1 MTERVGTYAEGDKH
15 PPTSDLPQTGEAA
28 REGKSPQVENLATLF
43 ASLAPRAVSVLVS
56 LMQDEG
62 QKPELRMKAAESI
75 LDRACGKSG
84 GAAIGEGSGAVIVFE
99 GELEK
104 WSR

>member
-1 MTERVGTYAEGDKH
+1 MAAKRQKAEKDGAASELRRLLAERV
-15 PPTSDLPQTGEAA
+15 PEAVA
-28 REGKSPQVENLATLF
+28 FLLQIMR
-43 ASLAPRAVSVLVS
+43 
-56 LMQDEG
+56 DEA

-84 GAAIGEGSGAVIVFE
+84 GAPLGDGSNAVIVFE

>member
-1 MTERVGTYAEGDKH
+1 MTERVGTHAESDKR
-15 PPTSDLPQTGEAA
+15 PPTGDLPQTGEAA
-28 REGKSPQVENLATLF
+28 REGGSPQAENLAALF

-84 GAAIGEGSGAVIVFE
+84 GAPPDGSSAVIVFE